1 MILSNRIFFVTETMN
16 LEYRTD
22 ELYRQA
28 EETTILISLVRRQSD
43 NTVSL
48 IFLIFLKNK
57 KLERLLR
64 MKG

>member
-22 ELYRQA
+22 ELYKQA
-28 EETTILISLVRRQSD
+28 EETTFLISLVRRQSD